1 MATSSSSSWLPS
13 LCALVY
19 GAWQLVVGYT
29 TAMNDAQ
36 QTVSLLTPTR
46 SFKALYCLTSVLQ
59 LASVCVDCAYRH
71 LSLIDKAA
79 RPNALRVLFICSCV
93 LNGCWS
99 VLAYNGWE
107 LLAALTVTL
116 LWLVVLSLY
125 LFALY
130 ERGVRPFA
138 WRSFF
143 GSELGFR
150 LLFASVSV
158 TTVLNWAGAVVGD
171 SSMSLSSYLVPLGV
185 LCVLALSG
193 LVYGED
199 PVIVLVVSWLLLA
212 LASNTTASSAAVDG
226 QVLSQVQASATL
238 AAGVLISM
246 LLVSIVQRV
255 LLLHMYVTRGAQILS
270 RSTGTYAC
278 ICLCIASSA
287 SPDERG
293 LTTWFASKRPQ
304 YGSVKTSEA

>member
-1 MATSSSSSWLPS
+1 MICWFTYNRNFVINHQISHSTKSSASLATSSSSSSWLPS
-13 LCALVY
+13 LCAVAY
-19 GAWQLVVGYT
+19 GAWLLVVSF
-29 TAMNDAQ
+29 TASMDDAQ
-36 QTVSLLTPTR
+36 QSGSLLTPAR
-46 SFKALYCLTSVLQ
+46 FFKALYCLTSVLL
-59 LASVCVDCAYRH
+59 LASVCVDCFYRH
-71 LSLIDKAA
+71 LSLFDKAA
-79 RPNALRVLFICSCV
+79 RPNALRVLFIISCV
-93 LNGCWS
+93 LSGCWS
-99 VLAYNGWE
+99 LLTYYSWE

-116 LWLVVLSLY
+116 VWLLVLSLY

-150 LLFASVSV
+150 LLFASVSM
-158 TTVLNWAGAVVGD
+158 TTVLSWTGVVVGD
-171 SSMSLSSYLVPLGV
+171 SSSSLSSSLVPLGV

-199 PVIVLVVSWLLLA
+199 PVIVLVVSWFLLA

-255 LLLHMYVTRGAQILS
+255 LLLHTYVMCGAQDL
-270 RSTGTYAC
+270 STGTNSCEYMHC
-278 ICLCIASSA
+278 
-287 SPDERG
+287 
-293 LTTWFASKRPQ
+293 
-304 YGSVKTSEA
+304 